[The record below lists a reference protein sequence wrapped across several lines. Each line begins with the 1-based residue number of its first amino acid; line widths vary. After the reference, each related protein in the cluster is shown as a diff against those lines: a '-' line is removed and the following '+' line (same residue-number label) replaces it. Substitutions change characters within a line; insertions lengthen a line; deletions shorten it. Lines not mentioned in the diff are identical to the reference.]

1 MMKKNVRI
9 LKSPRKFT
17 DEFKRHIVK
26 EYEQGSMIVYQL
38 SVFYN
43 VATTQIYDWIYKFS
57 IFNEKGSRIVEMK
70 DSQFSKLQEME
81 QRIKELE
88 QNVGQKQIM
97 IEYLEKMIDIAK
109 QELNIDIKKNYAT
122 PQSIGSKKMSKK

>member
-1 MMKKNVRI
+1 MSKNVRL
-9 LKSPRKFT
+9 LKTPRKFT
-17 DEFKRHIVK
+17 EDFKRQIVK
-26 EYEQGSMIVYQL
+26 DYEQGSMSAVQL
-38 SVFYN
+38 SKLYG
-43 VATTQIYDWIYKFS
+43 VATTQIYNWIYKFS

-70 DSQFSKLQEME
+70 DSQSTKFKEME

-109 QELNIDIKKNYAT
+109 EELNIDIKKNYVT
-122 PQSIGSKKMSKK
+122 PQSIGSKKTSKK

>member
-1 MMKKNVRI
+1 M
-9 LKSPRKFT
+9 S
-17 DEFKRHIVK
+17 
-26 EYEQGSMIVYQL
+26 VYQL

>member
-17 DEFKRHIVK
+17 DEFKRYVVK
-26 EYEQGSMIVYQL
+26 EYEQGSMSVYQL
-38 SVFYN
+38 SAFYN